1 MNARSNETA
10 SRDNYFLHFQL
21 PVSHPLLPLLHTAPL
36 ASCARASACLLQ
48 IASLA
53 LPSIVAICRI
63 KLSQSGELEEARAS
77 NFRAEPMIVLY
88 SSTV

>member
-53 LPSIVAICRI
+53 LPSIV
-63 KLSQSGELEEARAS
+63 LEEARAS